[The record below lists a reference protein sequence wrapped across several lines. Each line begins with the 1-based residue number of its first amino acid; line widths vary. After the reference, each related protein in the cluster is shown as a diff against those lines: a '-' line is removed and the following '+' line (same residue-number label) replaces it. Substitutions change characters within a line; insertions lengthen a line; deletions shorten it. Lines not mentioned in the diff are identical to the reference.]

1 MIDALREKIEAR
13 TARVGD
19 CLVYLSSPNKKG
31 SKQIKVSRHAKPI
44 NVDRTYYCLVTGETL
59 DPGKLLL
66 KSCKTPNCIEPA
78 HRYQIKDKQPER
90 APIPNVTGG
99 WIGMFTRLIA

>member
-44 NVDRTYYCLVTGETL
+44 NVDRAYYALVTGKEPK
-59 DPGKLLL
+59 PGRLLL
-66 KSCKTPNCIEPA
+66 KTCGTKNCIEPA
-78 HRYQIKDKQPER
+78 HRYQVEDRKPE
-90 APIPNVTGG
+90 ATPIPKVEGG
-99 WIGMFTRLIA
+99 WGGMFTRLIA